1 MPTTSPPTSLRP
13 TPVLS
18 GKGLTAAL
26 LLACILPLL
35 GLTLYAIVVDLP
47 YDRQLPVIVEIGK
60 RPVPVPGGGAAI
72 VADVVI
78 LKNQADYEIP
88 RLTIDLNGQYFLHRD
103 KPLGAGE
110 ELVLP
115 QQIFSTKSNQRW
127 VPGAYPLTSI
137 NVTGQLPSKARG
149 VLEIKY

>member
-1 MPTTSPPTSLRP
+1 MPSTSLRP
-13 TPVLS
+13 TPILS

-26 LLACILPLL
+26 LLACFLPLL
-35 GLTLYAIVVDLP
+35 GLTIYAIVVELP
-47 YDRQLPVIVEIGK
+47 YDRELPVTIEVGQ

-72 VADVVI
+72 ITDVVI
-78 LKNQADYEIP
+78 LKNTADYDIP
-88 RLTIDLNGQYFLHRD
+88 RITIDLNGQYFLHRD
-103 KPLGAGE
+103 KPLGAKE

-149 VLEIKY
+149 VLEVKYE